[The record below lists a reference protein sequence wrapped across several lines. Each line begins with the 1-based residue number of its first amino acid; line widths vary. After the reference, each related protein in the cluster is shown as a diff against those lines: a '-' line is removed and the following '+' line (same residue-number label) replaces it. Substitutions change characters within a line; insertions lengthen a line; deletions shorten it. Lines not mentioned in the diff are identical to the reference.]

1 MPHRPDSPV
10 RSFSVS
16 RPSGFRPLTRGVARV
31 IAVALF
37 PLATAAF
44 AQNAAIVNSQPIP
57 KEKLDHFVQM
67 LIAQGQQDTPQLRAA
82 ARDELIARE
91 LFAQE
96 AVRRKLDQGKE
107 VQAQLADARQMI
119 MIRAAIGHY
128 LKEHPVTDEEI
139 QTEYQ
144 RVAAQ
149 AGGGKEYRARHILVE
164 TEEEADGI
172 IAQLKKGAKFEE
184 LAKQSKDTGSAQAGG
199 DLDWNTPESFV
210 PEFSEAMVA
219 LDKGKY
225 TEKPVKSQFGYHIIR
240 LDDVREVQPP
250 PLDEV
255 RPQIQQKLERDRV
268 QQLQQDLRAKAKIE

>member
-1 MPHRPDSPV
+1 L
-10 RSFSVS
+10 
-16 RPSGFRPLTRGVARV
+16 GFRPVAHGIARV

-44 AQNAAIVNSQPIP
+44 AQNAAIVNNQPIP

-67 LIAQGQQDTPQLRAA
+67 LITQGQQDTPQLRAA

-119 MIRAAIGHY
+119 MIRAAIGDY

-139 QTEYQ
+139 QTEYE

-210 PEFSEAMVA
+210 PEFSQAMVA

>member
-10 RSFSVS
+10 RSFSAS
-16 RPSGFRPLTRGVARV
+16 RPSGFQPLTRGIARV

-44 AQNAAIVNSQPIP
+44 AQNAAIVNNQPIP

-67 LIAQGQQDTPQLRAA
+67 LITQGQQDTPQLRAA

-96 AVRRKLDQGKE
+96 AARRKLDQGKE

-119 MIRAAIGHY
+119 MIRAAIGDY

-139 QTEYQ
+139 QAEYK